1 MSDLEPIRLDFTFNS
16 STVFEE
22 FAKMVKAAT
31 EQTKSVDNAQKK
43 FKEYINTQLSAS
55 GALSK
60 SAELTEAQTKALQR
74 HAEQLDYLKQKVS
87 ETTDPTQLGVYNYQL
102 NQAQQAIEKIIA
114 SANNKVALIDPA
126 EAEKAKKELQEAGRL
141 LDQIS
146 DKTFN
151 AHFADPQELE
161 VLSTEINNAK
171 DEMEQLGVVIDFI
184 SAKMG
189 TMDAGSQAFKDLEK
203 DIETANQMLGRL
215 PQSYDATGNSIDQ
228 MTEALQEFKNQLN
241 VETEPEAIKI
251 LNQNIEELENS
262 IKKIKNA
269 GKEGFDEFGNKL
281 EENKEKSVN
290 LQTELEN
297 LVQTMARLRI
307 AGEQNSQEYAELRD
321 RATEVRSAIQS
332 TNQEINASA
341 SSTSGLDTLVRA
353 TSAIASGYSLA
364 QGAAALFGAENEEVE
379 QSIMKITA
387 AMSVLQSLQQ
397 IQTELKRNDSIV
409 TKAQTASQALYTTV
423 VGTSTGALKLFR
435 IVLAGTGIGLVI
447 ILLASLIANWDKVTA
462 SIKNSFPALKGFGD
476 KVDEVKAHVMGFLN
490 AYLSL
495 YETVWNTLKKLFT
508 LDIKGAVNEALNV
521 ISNAKNAYNKAKQD
535 SLDASAQDKRNER
548 LKKSLEVYNRETE
561 IIEKK
566 TGKKQ
571 YDRREKALN
580 AQLRLVEKGSKEE
593 TDLIHQRNIL
603 LAEKEKERT
612 DEAKKYADK
621 RQREAEKA
629 AKKAE
634 QLATPEAEARKS
646 ALNSIAQA
654 EREYQKS
661 RMTATDKE
669 LADIQDKYA
678 KLRAEAQKAKLGA
691 FYLMRIDK
699 LEKAETKSVTEKQAN
714 ERFFKELEEQK
725 EMYATYEAFKTKV
738 GKEEADKRY
747 QTELKTFE
755 NYGTLLDAEIEK
767 IKALSETLTP
777 EQLQKL
783 EKLQGEKKSYDKDK
797 NKEAEQKYADAYNAL
812 MSFDDKRRAIE
823 TKYQQDKAL
832 LSQISDAKIREAK
845 LAELEFQ
852 KKSALDAVNT
862 EAYNREMIM
871 QKMSDNLLG
880 ITKRE
885 LDNRIASLEEYLKT
899 AGDNIDQSQK
909 TFIQNELNK
918 AKAVRAS
925 TDVGIEEKILLKQK
939 EAIIKRITELQK
951 KGIINVPDELAE
963 LEGVNMKLKD
973 ILAKKFAKVSEVAGQ
988 LGGAFSEL
996 SGALRE
1002 YDEGLADTVETMGD
1016 LLNIASDVTGA
1027 LADFASG
1034 PQGIVSG
1041 IMKTIKAISSIFK
1054 MGAKARESERKA
1066 QEEIKKYH
1074 ADIFQSQ
1081 LNYNSELRKRV
1092 AEEVKLNDLYKSR
1105 VTNIREEIEANRKN
1119 AEQVKK
1125 DQQEVFKRLLRSH
1138 TITGKHTEK
1147 YGGFLGLWRKTRVVD
1162 ETASIAQILG
1172 IGKWVEKE
1180 IAKINGLSIK
1190 IKIFEPEDVE
1200 ITDEIFRDLEK
1211 LNAEKPLTGDAKTA
1225 YEQLKKLRD
1234 EYGSIE
1240 AAKRELDK
1248 QLNEAIT
1255 GTTADSLAESI
1266 KQGIASGKKSFADFA
1281 DDIEGFLRNAVLAG
1295 LETDLFKTKT
1305 QKLHEALAEMMQ
1317 DGVIT
1322 AEEREQFNQL
1332 YMAIVEESKQKMEML
1347 NQAGINVIKQQ
1358 ENANSLQGS
1367 IKAASQESID
1377 ILSGH
1382 IAGLRLYVMDIVKL
1396 MKSNGVSGLEK
1407 LSKII
1412 AIQLN
1417 IERNT
1422 RKTAENT
1429 EKLHDIDE
1437 GISKVE
1443 KAINKNN
1450 NGDVKGLGF

>member
-1 MSDLEPIRLDFTFNS
+1 MSDLEPIKLDFTVNS

-435 IVLAGTGIGLVI
+435 IALAGTGIGLVI

-634 QLATPEAEARKS
+634 QLATQEAEAKKTAR
-646 ALNSIAQA
+646 ASIAQA

-661 RMTATDKE
+661 RMSATDKE

-678 KLRAEAQKAKLGA
+678 KLRVEAQKAKLGA
-691 FYLMRIDK
+691 FDLMRIDK
-699 LEKAETKSVTEKQAN
+699 LEKAETKSVTDKQAN
-714 ERFFKELEEQK
+714 EQFFKELEEQK
-725 EMYATYEAFKTKV
+725 EMYAAYEVFKSKV
-738 GKEEADKRY
+738 GKEEADRRY
-747 QTELKTFE
+747 QNELSVFE
-755 NYGTLLDAEIEK
+755 NYGALINAEIEK
-767 IKALSETLTP
+767 IKALGDTLSP

-797 NKEAEQKYADAYNAL
+797 NKETEQKYADAYNAL

-823 TKYQQDKAL
+823 TKYQQDKIL

-852 KKSALDAVNT
+852 KKSALNAVNT

-885 LDNRIASLEEYLKT
+885 LDTRIASLEEYLKT
-899 AGDNIDQSQK
+899 AGDNIDQSQRS
-909 TFIQNELNK
+909 FIQNELNK

-925 TDVGIEEKILLKQK
+925 TDIGVEEKILLQQK

-951 KGIINVPDELAE
+951 KGITNVSDELAE

-996 SGALRE
+996 GGALRE
-1002 YDEGLADTVETMGD
+1002 YDEGLADTVETMGE
-1016 LLNIASDVTGA
+1016 LLNVASDVSGA
-1027 LADFASG
+1027 VASFASG
-1034 PQGIVSG
+1034 DIVGGIT
-1041 IMKTIKAISSIFK
+1041 KTIKAIGSIFR

-1074 ADIFQSQ
+1074 AEIFQSQ
-1081 LNYNSELRKRV
+1081 LNYNAELRKRV

-1105 VTNIREEIEANRKN
+1105 VTNIREEMQANRKN
-1119 AEQVKK
+1119 FEQVKK
-1125 DQQEVFKRLLRSH
+1125 DQQEVFKRLLKSQ
-1138 TITGKHTEK
+1138 TIVGKHTEK

-1162 ETASIAQILG
+1162 DKKTIAEILG
-1172 IGKWVEKE
+1172 IGKWIEKE
-1180 IAKINGLSIK
+1180 IKFPLGKIKL
-1190 IKIFEPEDVE
+1190 KIFEPGEVE
-1200 ITDEIFRDLEK
+1200 MTDEIFDKLEK

-1234 EYGSIE
+1234 EYGSLE
-1240 AAKRELDK
+1240 QAQREFEK
-1248 QLNEAIT
+1248 QLREAIT

-1396 MKSNGVSGLEK
+1396 MKSNGASGLEK

-1437 GISKVE
+1437 GISKVA
-1443 KAINKNN
+1443 KAIKNN
-1450 NGDVKGLGF
+1450 NGDAKGLGF